1 MFILNGN
8 FETLS
13 QVDQTCKL
21 WARFFH
27 HKNRIIHNYV
37 NFLML

>member
-1 MFILNGN
+1 MFILNGIIN

-21 WARFFH
+21 WTRFFH
-27 HKNRIIHNYV
+27 HKNRTIHNYV
-37 NFLML
+37 NF